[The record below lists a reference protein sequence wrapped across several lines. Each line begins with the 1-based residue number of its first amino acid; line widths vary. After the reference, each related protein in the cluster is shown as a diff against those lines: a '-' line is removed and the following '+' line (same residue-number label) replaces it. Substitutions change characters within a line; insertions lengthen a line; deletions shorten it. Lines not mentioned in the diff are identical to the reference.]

1 MQCLRAGRFRYLVS
15 VSASVIAV
23 LLLVGCGEKNAA
35 PGDPALQDNV
45 PVRLRKPERVVRKEQ
60 VRASGSIEA
69 ESTRNLGFPIPG
81 RVARVLVDEG
91 QQVKQGQA
99 LAELERA
106 DYEYALEAA
115 RGQEAA
121 ALATLAK
128 ANQGPRPEE
137 LEQARIDF
145 ERWSDEY
152 RRMKTLYEKKSLP
165 ENDFRKVEAAWK
177 AASQRYEMARA
188 GTRQEDKAASEGLLQ
203 QARAQMA
210 GSRKRLEDTVLRSP
224 IGGYVGMRRVD
235 AGEVVA
241 AGQPLFSVMNLHPV
255 KVRVGIPES
264 SIGMVRAGQPAQI
277 TIPALG
283 NRAFPGTVELVG
295 VAAEPTSRTYTVK
308 INAANPGTTMR
319 AGMIA
324 EATIEGDRPVSIL
337 TLPPD
342 AIVRDPQGATY
353 VFVYYPEQKRVYR
366 KRVEIGASTGSE
378 VVILSGLSGEEQ
390 VVVAGQTR
398 VREGSSVRVE
408 GDLR

>member
-1 MQCLRAGRFRYLVS
+1 LVS

-45 PVRLRKPERVVRKEQ
+45 PVRLRKPERVERKEQ

-81 RVARVLVDEG
+81 RVARVLADEG
-91 QQVKQGQA
+91 QQVKPGQA

-390 VVVAGQTR
+390 VVVAGQTS

>member
-35 PGDPALQDNV
+35 PGDPAMQDNV
-45 PVRLRKPERVVRKEQ
+45 PVRLRKPERVERKEQ

-81 RVARVLVDEG
+81 RVARVLADEG
-91 QQVKQGQA
+91 QQVKPGQA

-366 KRVEIGASTGSE
+366 KRVEIGASTGTE

-390 VVVAGQTR
+390 VVVAGQTG

>member
-264 SIGMVRAGQPAQI
+264 SIGMVRAGQPARI

-283 NRAFPGTVELVG
+283 NRAYPGTVELVG

-324 EATIEGDRPVSIL
+324 EATIEGDRPVSVL

-366 KRVEIGASTGSE
+366 KRVEIGTSTGTE

-390 VVVAGQTR
+390 VVVAGQTG

>member
-1 MQCLRAGRFRYLVS
+1 MQCLRAERFRCLLAVS
-15 VSASVIAV
+15 VSVITV

-35 PGDPALQDNV
+35 PGDPAMQDNV
-45 PVRLRKPERVVRKEQ
+45 PVRLRKPERVERKEQ

-324 EATIEGDRPVSIL
+324 EATIEGDQPVSVL

-366 KRVEIGASTGSE
+366 KRVEIGASTGTE

-390 VVVAGQTR
+390 VVVAGQTG

>member
-1 MQCLRAGRFRYLVS
+1 MEDSRRQRFRYLLPI
-15 VSASVIAV
+15 SAAVIAA
-23 LLLVGCGEKNAA
+23 LLLVGCGEKKAA
-35 PGDPALQDNV
+35 PVDSGMQDHV
-45 PVRLRKPERVVRKEQ
+45 PVRLRKAERVERKEQ

-81 RVARVLVDEG
+81 RVVRVLVDEG
-91 QQVKQGQA
+91 QLVKRGQV

-115 RGQEAA
+115 GGQEAA
-121 ALATLAK
+121 ALATLEK
-128 ANQGPRPEE
+128 ARQGPRPQE

-152 RRMKTLYEKKSLP
+152 QRMKTLYEKKSLP

-177 AASQRYEMARA
+177 AASQRYEMAKA

-224 IGGYVGMRRVD
+224 IAGYIGMRRVD

-241 AGQPLFSVMNLHPV
+241 AGQPLVSVMNLHPV
-255 KVRVGIPES
+255 KVGVGIPES
-264 SIGMVRAGQPAQI
+264 SIGMVRTGQPARI

-283 NRAFPGTVELVG
+283 NRIFPGTVELVG

-308 INAANPGTTMR
+308 ISAANPGITML

-324 EATIEGDRPVSIL
+324 EATIEGDRLVSIL

-366 KRVEIGASTGSE
+366 KRVETGASAGTE
-378 VVILSGLSGEEQ
+378 VEILSGISGDEQ
-390 VVVAGQTR
+390 VVVAGQTL
-398 VREGSSVRVE
+398 VREGSSVTVE
-408 GDLR
+408 GNAP

>member
-1 MQCLRAGRFRYLVS
+1 MRYPRRQRFRSLVS
-15 VSASVIAV
+15 LSASVIAV

-35 PGDPALQDNV
+35 PGDPAMQDNV
-45 PVRLRKPERVVRKEQ
+45 PVRLRKPERVERKEQ

-91 QQVKQGQA
+91 QQVKPGQA

-115 RGQEAA
+115 GGQEAA

-128 ANQGPRPEE
+128 ARQGPRPEE

-152 RRMKTLYEKKSLP
+152 QRMKTLYEKKSLP

-264 SIGMVRAGQPAQI
+264 SIGMVRAGQSARI

-283 NRAFPGTVELVG
+283 NRAYPGTVELVG

-308 INAANPGTTMR
+308 IDAANPGTTMR

-408 GDLR
+408 GDPR